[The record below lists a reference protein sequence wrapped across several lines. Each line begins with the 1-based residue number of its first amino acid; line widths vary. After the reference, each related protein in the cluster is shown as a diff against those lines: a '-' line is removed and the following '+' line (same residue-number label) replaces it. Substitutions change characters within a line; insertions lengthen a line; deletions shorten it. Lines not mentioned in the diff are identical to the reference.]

1 MAGLFFS
8 ELFAEASTPTT
19 LDSQKRAPAG
29 VSHGRKR
36 YARAEVLTTA
46 TLTTDTAASQIRVK
60 QFKSGDRIHKITV
73 HNTADGGSGAVNMGL
88 WKSGTAHDGAVVDAD
103 IFLAAQSVSGASA
116 AGGIEGFT
124 DGALDDFDRGKTLW
138 ELATV
143 GAASY
148 TSDPMEDWDVV
159 ITATATVATAQNY
172 VVEFEYTSGD

>member
-46 TLTTDTAASQIRVK
+46 TLTTDTAASQIRLK

-73 HNTADGGSGAVNMGL
+73 HNTADGGSGAVNMGI

-103 IFLAAQSVSGASA
+103 IFLAAQAVSGASA

-138 ELATV
+138 ELN
-143 GAASY
+143 GD

-172 VVEFEYTSGD
+172 VGEFEYTSGD